1 MRKAS
6 FPMKNLKSYFELC
19 KVSISLFAACS
30 AATGYIMTSSSPKS
44 MIVPVIGVF
53 LLACGSSALN
63 QYQERDIDAR
73 MERTRHRPVPAGD
86 ITARHAITVSLI
98 LITAGFIF
106 LLYDGVGLIAF
117 GLGLGAVLWY
127 NGVYT
132 FLKKRTAFAAV
143 PGALVGSIPPAI
155 GWISG
160 GGVLFSPRL
169 LALCLLFFLWQVPHF
184 WLLILRHG
192 REYEEAGLPSL
203 SRLLSRSQI
212 SRITFAWVFATA
224 AASLALPLYGMGN
237 FRTVYFAL
245 VLAAVWLIA
254 NGAKLLRV
262 KTTEP
267 AVFAFRR
274 INGYIFIVM
283 LLLSIDRLLSPLP

>member
-1 MRKAS
+1 
-6 FPMKNLKSYFELC
+6 MKSLKSYFELC
-19 KVSISLFAACS
+19 KASISLFAAGS
-30 AATGYIMTSSSPKS
+30 AATGFILASSSPKS

-63 QYQERDIDAR
+63 QYQDRDIDTR
-73 MERTRHRPVPAGD
+73 MERTRHRPVPSGD
-86 ITARHAITVSLI
+86 IIAGHAITVSLI
-98 LITAGFIF
+98 LITAGLFF
-106 LLYDGVGLIAF
+106 LIYGIGMVAF

-132 FLKKRTAFAAV
+132 FLKKKTAFAAV

-160 GGVLFSPRL
+160 GGDLFSPRL

-192 REYEEAGLPSL
+192 KEYEDAGLPSL

-212 SRITFAWVFATA
+212 SRITFTWIFATA

-237 FRTVYFAL
+237 FGTTYFFL
-245 VLAAVWLIA
+245 VLAAVWLIV
-254 NGAKLLRV
+254 NGANHLRA
-262 KTTEP
+262 KSAERS
-267 AVFAFRR
+267 FIAFRK
-274 INGYIFIVM
+274 INVYIGIVM
-283 LLLSIDRLLSPLP
+283 LLLSLDRLLYPFR

>member
-1 MRKAS
+1 
-6 FPMKNLKSYFELC
+6 MKTLRSYLELC
-19 KVSISLFAACS
+19 KVYISLFAACS
-30 AATGYIMTSSSPKS
+30 AATGFVLVSSSPKS
-44 MIVPVIGVF
+44 MIAPVIGVF

-73 MERTRHRPVPAGD
+73 MERTRHRPVPSGD
-86 ITARHAITVSLI
+86 MTARHAMTVSLI
-98 LITAGFIF
+98 LITAGLFF
-106 LLYDGVGLIAF
+106 LIYSVGIVAF

-132 FLKKRTAFAAV
+132 FLKRKTAFAAV

-160 GGVLFSPRL
+160 GGILSNPRL

-184 WLLILRHG
+184 WLLMLRHG
-192 REYEEAGLPSL
+192 TEYEEAGLPSL
-203 SRLLSRSQI
+203 TRLLSRSQI
-212 SRITFAWVFATA
+212 SRITFTWIFATA
-224 AASLALPLYGMGN
+224 AASLALPLYSMGT
-237 FRTVYFAL
+237 FGGTYFFL

-254 NGAKLLRV
+254 NGAKLLRAN
-262 KTTEP
+262 P
-267 AVFAFRR
+267 AEQSVFAFQR

-283 LLLSIDRLLSPLP
+283 LLLSIDRLLCPLP